1 MSKNDQTAVF
11 YVLDEDKTWA
21 REQIATIEKAIQE
34 MGPEFNV
41 ALNESNE
48 TWHDNAPFDALRD
61 EQALLVADMQNLKQI
76 LFKATLNVPKAR
88 AGRVGIGHR
97 VSVEQNGKTHHYFLA
112 GHWSRHTGHERDGAM
127 VISCVSP
134 IGSVLLGAKL
144 GQTVTIP
151 TNNKQV
157 TIAAIA

>member
-1 MSKNDQTAVF
+1 VSKNDEAPAF
-11 YVLDEDKTWA
+11 YVLDEDKQWA
-21 REQIATIEKAIQE
+21 HEQIAKIEQAIQN

-61 EQALLVADMQNLKQI
+61 EQALLVADMQNLKEI
-76 LFKATLNVPKAR
+76 LFKAALTVPKAR
-88 AGRVGIGHR
+88 AGHVGIGHR

-112 GHWSRHTGHERDGAM
+112 GHWARRIGHVYGGAL

-134 IGSVLLGAKL
+134 LGQVLLGAKV
-144 GQTVTIP
+144 GDTVTVP
-151 TNNKQV
+151 TNKRELR
-157 TIAAIA
+157 ILAID

>member
-1 MSKNDQTAVF
+1 MSKNNEAPVF
-11 YVLDEDKTWA
+11 YVLDEDKQWA
-21 REQIATIEKAIQE
+21 REQIAKIEKAIQD

-61 EQALLVADMQNLKQI
+61 EQALLVADMQNLKEI
-76 LFKATLNVPKAR
+76 LFKAAIGIPKPR
-88 AGRVGIGHR
+88 AGKIGIGHR

-112 GHWSRHTGHERDGAM
+112 GHWSRRIGHVHDGAM
-127 VISCVSP
+127 VVSCVSP

-157 TIAAIA
+157 TITAIA